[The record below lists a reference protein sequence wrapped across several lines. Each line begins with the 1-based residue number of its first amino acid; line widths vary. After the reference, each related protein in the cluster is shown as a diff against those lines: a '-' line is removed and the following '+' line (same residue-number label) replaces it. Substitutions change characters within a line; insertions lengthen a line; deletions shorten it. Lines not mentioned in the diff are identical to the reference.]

1 MTNKTDENKADNRRA
16 SGKKSKKSLSHI
28 LGGGILA
35 DDFIVK
41 QTKLVVMIGVLS
53 LFFIANRYACQQKII
68 EIEDLKKQ
76 LTNVKYEY
84 LDIST
89 QLTTHS
95 RQSQIEDMLKKRE
108 LNLSGSKMPP
118 FELKR

>member
-1 MTNKTDENKADNRRA
+1 MEEQMTNKAEDKHA
-16 SGKKSKKSLSHI
+16 SGGKSKKSLSHI
-28 LGGGILA
+28 LGGGILV

-53 LFFIANRYACQQKII
+53 LFFIANRYACHKKII

-89 QLTTHS
+89 KLTTHS
-95 RQSQIEDMLKKRE
+95 RQSQIEDLLKKRE
-108 LNLSGSKMPP
+108 LNLSGSKTPP
-118 FELKR
+118 FELKK